1 MPSPRS
7 QLTRFIT
14 LSLALVFVVSGAVPA
29 SRVDAWANHGDL
41 YGTHDWVIDQ
51 AMKVVDGRVPWF
63 NAAAARLVS
72 DDPDHDRGISG
83 LHVYRNR
90 GRRGG
95 AVHLITEYQAA
106 AVRHVRLAEAAQA
119 AGNSSTARAYYDE
132 ASRDLGLLSHY
143 YSDVLQPFHS
153 AYAAIGEDDLH
164 LQYEHLVGVE
174 THAANDA
181 SQWSSSRRT
190 VSLVASVRTR
200 AIKAA
205 AYSRQLYPDL
215 IAELRADD
223 TRLSARMKEIT
234 GLVLKRAANDL
245 ADIIYSAAHGEGV
258 SPPVASLKAR
268 VRYHFPRKGEPH
280 QQIFVKAKD
289 GAGNPIEG
297 LRVDVDWP
305 LADGGTKQ
313 VSIYTD
319 ERGKSHWTDGIGNS
333 PLMVKRVMRATAT
346 TNRHTE
352 TDTTWFKTSPIPAD
366 GQAGF
371 LTTINDHSPSV
382 GDRAV
387 VKSRLRDTSG
397 RPIAGIPVTWE
408 WTFPNRVVTKTDETN
423 SNGVARSS
431 YLIRSTTTKQFVTV
445 YAFVQSGSKNRRSR
459 VGFQRS

>member
-1 MPSPRS
+1 MSSLRPHLAR
-7 QLTRFIT
+7 LIT
-14 LSLALVFVVSGAVPA
+14 ISLAVLFVGTAALPPA
-29 SRVDAWANHGDL
+29 PVGAWANHGDL

-51 AMKVVDGRVPWF
+51 ALKVVDGRVPWF
-63 NAAAARLVS
+63 KAAAARLVS
-72 DDPDHDRGISG
+72 DDPDHDRNISG

-95 AVHLITEYQAA
+95 AVHLISEYHAA
-106 AVRHVRLAEAAQA
+106 AVRHVRLAEQAQLAGDSAA
-119 AGNSSTARAYYDE
+119 ARDYYDD

-143 YSDVLQPFHS
+143 YSDILQPFHS

-174 THAANDA
+174 THAASDA
-181 SQWSSSRRT
+181 PRWSSSRRT
-190 VSLVASVRTR
+190 VSLIASVRNR

-205 AYSRQLYPDL
+205 AYSRQFYPDL

-223 TRLSARMKEIT
+223 SRLSPRMNEIT

-245 ADIIYSAAHGEGV
+245 ADIIYSAAHGKGV
-258 SPPVASLKAR
+258 SPSVASLKAT
-268 VRYHFPRKGEPH
+268 VRYHFPRKNEPH
-280 QQIFVKAKD
+280 QQVFVRARD
-289 GAGNPIEG
+289 SAGNPIEG

-305 LADGGTKQ
+305 LADGGTKHL
-313 VSIYTD
+313 SIYTD
-319 ERGKSHWTDGIGNS
+319 EHGRSHWTDGIGAS
-333 PLMVKRVMRATAT
+333 PLMVKRVFRATAT

-352 TDTTWFKTSPIPAD
+352 TDTTWFKTSPVPAD

-382 GDRAV
+382 GSRAV

-397 RPIAGIPVTWE
+397 RPIVGIPVTWE

-431 YLIRSTTTKQFVTV
+431 YRIRSTTTRQFVTV
-445 YAFVQSGSKNRRSR
+445 YAYAQSGSKNRRSS